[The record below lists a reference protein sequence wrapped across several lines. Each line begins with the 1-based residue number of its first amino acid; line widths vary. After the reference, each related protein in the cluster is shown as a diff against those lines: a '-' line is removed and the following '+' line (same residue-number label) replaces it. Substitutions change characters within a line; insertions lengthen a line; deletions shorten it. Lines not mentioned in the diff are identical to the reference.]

1 MVEYPKP
8 WLLFWISAI
17 LAHGYMDYTFVRRW
31 RSWSRGA
38 PASPVI
44 DRGRG
49 RAVKL
54 WAAEV
59 LLQRQL
65 LTLSRYRWLVHMLI
79 FYGFGGLVF
88 LSLFTFILKPLGY
101 LHLDLGMAHFFLQGN
116 GQPLI
121 KIWGDAFGLALFVGL
136 MAALSRRLFF
146 RSAQKDNSQSDMGL
160 LLLLLWLTVSGFA
173 LEALRVS
180 LIPDSMARYS
190 FFAHLFIQ
198 SSVVTLEQARPWL
211 TGLWSVHSFSVVALM
226 LYLPHSKLLHSL
238 LAPVVIAM
246 NVLEEQ
252 HRKDI
257 YWPDIKKYRPTGS
270 RKA

>member
-8 WLLFWISAI
+8 WLLFWIAAI
-17 LAHGYMDYTFVRRW
+17 LAHGYMDYTFIRRW
-31 RSWSRGA
+31 RSWNRGT

-44 DRGRG
+44 DRGRK

-54 WAAEV
+54 WVAEV

-65 LTLSRYRWLVHMLI
+65 FTLSRYRWLIHIII

-88 LSLFTFILKPLGY
+88 LSLFTVVLKPLGY
-101 LHLDLGMAHFFLQGN
+101 LQVDLGIAHFFLQGN
-116 GQPLI
+116 GHPFI

-136 MAALSRRLFF
+136 MAALSRRLF
-146 RSAQKDNSQSDMGL
+146 SPSVQKDNSQSDMGL

-198 SSVVTLEQARPWL
+198 SGVFTLEQVRHWL
-211 TGLWSVHSFSVVALM
+211 TWLWSVHSFSVVALM
-226 LYLPHSKLLHSL
+226 LYLPHSKLMHSL

-246 NVLEEQ
+246 NALEE
-252 HRKDI
+252 HDRKDI
-257 YWPDIKKYRPTGS
+257 YWPDIKQYKPTE
-270 RKA
+270 